1 MEETQK
7 YDFQDAFINILDDD
21 CLIHIFQFL
30 PIVDKIRIERVC
42 KRWRILSLDSWY
54 TMKKIDTSFLLEGFP
69 THHRIT
75 EFILKKVMKTL
86 SRNGRF
92 ITELHL
98 SCPATMFP
106 SDVAQFNRKLFD
118 IVMKYCSNLT
128 NINVSM
134 ITINKKDK
142 QLLGRY
148 KNITRLTLG
157 TFYNLDK
164 QETFFQEYPQLNYLQ
179 ILSNFDF
186 VGKCLPYLP
195 AQTMRTLILCDCP
208 RINEIT
214 FSMGLAKLENLEHLY
229 ISYFKFGRKTME
241 TISNYCKKLKI
252 LQISKRKICT
262 TSFLQDMA
270 ALQFTNLINLQ
281 KLKMKNFP
289 FSPQHFVEI
298 TMNCQQITSLDIS
311 GSSCDDISLK
321 IIATLPKLE
330 YLNISYVC
338 GITDYGL
345 KNLKN
350 LKGLRCKKCRNITD
364 NGIYEILNFSPQ
376 LQLLDLTYCSRITN
390 NIYEVAKVIH
400 DDKPGKM
407 VLKIYNFGTQIFLTD
422 KHKVHPTVQL
432 INIVVSSIFLLIV

>member
-214 FSMGLAKLENLEHLY
+214 FSM
-229 ISYFKFGRKTME
+229 
-241 TISNYCKKLKI
+241 
-252 LQISKRKICT
+252 
-262 TSFLQDMA
+262 
-270 ALQFTNLINLQ
+270 

-432 INIVVSSIFLLIV
+432 INIVEQLQQYTRQRMRQRISKRNVDLICTRENR